1 LLIYSAG
8 VTIIFV
14 CYDKNINFRG
24 NPMTK
29 DNANIKPTEAELS
42 LLNVLWRI
50 GPATVRQVHETVSET
65 QKTGYTTV
73 LKILQIMHDK
83 SLVIRDESNRAH
95 VYAAANSE
103 MATQSSLIKDLISRA
118 FGGST
123 SKLVMRA
130 LNESTSQEEI
140 EDIRQLLDQME
151 K

>member
-1 LLIYSAG
+1 MAHE
-8 VTIIFV
+8 
-14 CYDKNINFRG
+14 
-24 NPMTK
+24 NP
-29 DNANIKPTEAELS
+29 ALKPTEAELT
-42 LLNVLWRI
+42 LLNVLWRM
-50 GPATVRQVHETVSET
+50 GPATVRQIHETVSST

-73 LKILQIMHDK
+73 LKILQIMHEK

-103 MATQSSLIKDLISRA
+103 THTQSSLIKDLISKA

-130 LNESTSQEEI
+130 IDESTSAEEI
-140 EDIRQLLDQME
+140 NDIRQLLNSLE

>member
-1 LLIYSAG
+1 MAQE
-8 VTIIFV
+8 
-14 CYDKNINFRG
+14 
-24 NPMTK
+24 NPTV
-29 DNANIKPTEAELS
+29 KPTQAELT
-42 LLNVLWRI
+42 LLNVLWKM
-50 GPATVRQVHETVSET
+50 GPATVRQVHDVVSQT

-73 LKILQIMHDK
+73 LKILQIMHEK

-103 MATQSSLIKDLISRA
+103 TQTQSSLIKDLISKA

-130 LNESTSQEEI
+130 IDDSTSEKEI
-140 EDIRQLLDQME
+140 NDIRQLLNSLE

>member
-1 LLIYSAG
+1 MA
-8 VTIIFV
+8 
-14 CYDKNINFRG
+14 R
-24 NPMTK
+24 
-29 DNANIKPTEAELS
+29 DNSSIKPTEAELT
-42 LLNVLWRI
+42 LLNILWQI
-50 GPATVRQVHETVSET
+50 GPATVRQIHETVSET

-73 LKILQIMHDK
+73 LKILQIMHEK

-103 MATQSSLIKDLISRA
+103 MQTQSSLIKDLISKA

-130 LNESTSQEEI
+130 IDETTSKKDI
-140 EDIRQLLDQME
+140 NDIRELLNSLE

>member
-1 LLIYSAG
+1 M
-8 VTIIFV
+8 TR
-14 CYDKNINFRG
+14 DKSG
-24 NPMTK
+24 T
-29 DNANIKPTEAELS
+29 KPTEAELT
-42 LLNVLWRI
+42 LLNVLWKM
-50 GPATVRQVHETVSET
+50 GPATVRQVHEVVSET

-103 MATQSSLIKDLISRA
+103 MHTQSSLLKDLVMKA

-130 LNESTSQEEI
+130 IGDSTSQEEI
-140 EDIRQLLDQME
+140 EDIKQLLNKLE
-151 K
+151 N

>member
-1 LLIYSAG
+1 MSRDNSA
-8 VTIIFV
+8 V
-14 CYDKNINFRG
+14 
-24 NPMTK
+24 
-29 DNANIKPTEAELS
+29 KPTEAELT
-42 LLNVLWRI
+42 LLNVLWQM
-50 GPATVRQVHETVSET
+50 GPATVRQIHEVVSLT

-73 LKILQIMHDK
+73 LKILQIMHEK

-103 MATQSSLIKDLISRA
+103 THTQSSLIKDLISKA

-130 LNESTSQEEI
+130 IDDSTTAKEI
-140 EDIRQLLDQME
+140 DDIRQLLNSLD